1 MKKNEEIIVNIDDMD
16 LNGYGLTHLS
26 GNIIK
31 VRGAIKGQTAKVK
44 IKKVK
49 GKEIEADIVEI
60 LERSPLEHDNVCK
73 HFGKCGGCAYL
84 NINYEDQLKLKE
96 DYVKKLLGEA
106 GIKGFEFLG
115 IVGSPDVF
123 SYRNKME
130 YTFGIDDNGAT
141 QLGLHVKGRYYD
153 IITTEDCRIV
163 DSDFIACLKNVL
175 KYTRQQGLP
184 HYNIKTHEGYM
195 RYLVIRK
202 AVNTDEVI
210 INIVTT
216 SQIKHDFSNLVN
228 ELINTK
234 LKGKLVG
241 ILHAV
246 NDSYS
251 DAVKCEKLEV
261 LYGRDYIME
270 EILGLKFKI
279 SAFSFFQTNSKGA
292 EKLYSIAR
300 EFAREI
306 SNKILF
312 DLYCGTGTI
321 GIIMAPLAKKV
332 VGIELVEEAVDAA
345 RENARLNGLSNIQF
359 IAGDVAQKIKE
370 INEKPDVVVLDP
382 PRPGVNPKA
391 IMDIIKLNPEKI
403 IYVSCNPVS
412 LTRDLKMLTE
422 RQYKVEKVK
431 CVDMFPHTHHVE
443 TVVLL
448 TNKKY
453 RKLENGT

>member
-16 LNGYGLTHLS
+16 LNGHGLTHLS

-31 VRGAIKGQTAKVK
+31 VRGAIKGQKAKVK
-44 IKKVK
+44 IKKIK
-49 GKEIEADIVEI
+49 GEEIEADVVEV
-60 LERSPLEHDNVCK
+60 LERSPLEHSDVCK

-96 DYVKKLLGEA
+96 DYVKKLLDEA
-106 GIKGFEFLG
+106 GIKDFEFLG
-115 IVGSPDVF
+115 IVRSPDAF
-123 SYRNKME
+123 LYRNKME
-130 YTFGIDDNGAT
+130 YTFGKDDNGIS
-141 QLGLHVKGRYYD
+141 QLGLHVKGRFYD
-153 IITTEDCRIV
+153 IVTTEDCRIV
-163 DSDFIACLKNVL
+163 DSDFITCLKNVL
-175 KYTRQQGLP
+175 RYVEEHGLP
-184 HYNIKTHEGYM
+184 HYNIKTHEGYL
-195 RYLVIRK
+195 RHLVVRK
-202 AVNTDEVI
+202 AANTGEVI
-210 INIVTT
+210 INVVTT
-216 SQIKHDFSNLVN
+216 SQIKHDFSKLVD
-228 ELINTK
+228 ELRSIK
-234 LKGKLVG
+234 LNGKLIG
-241 ILHAV
+241 ILHTV

-251 DAVKCEKLEV
+251 DAVKCEKLTV
-261 LYGRDYIME
+261 LYGRDYIMD

-300 EFAREI
+300 EFAGEI

-332 VGIELVEEAVDAA
+332 IGVELVEEAVDAA

-391 IMDIIKLNPEKI
+391 ILDIIKLNPEKI

-412 LTRDLKMLTE
+412 LTRDLKMFNE

-431 CVDMFPHTHHVE
+431 CVDMFPHTPHVE
-443 TVVLL
+443 CVTLMSRV
-448 TNKKY
+448 
-453 RKLENGT
+453 

>member
-1 MKKNEEIIVNIDDMD
+1 MKKNEEIIINIDDMN
-16 LNGYGLTHLS
+16 LEGYGLSYLDDS
-26 GNIIK
+26 IIK
-31 VRGAIKGQTAKVK
+31 VRGAIKGQKVK
-44 IKKVK
+44 AKIKRIK
-49 GKEIEADIVEI
+49 GKGIEADVVDII
-60 LERSPLEHDNVCK
+60 ERSPLEHDNVCN

-96 DYVKKLLGEA
+96 DYVKSLLDEA

-115 IVGSPDVF
+115 IVESPDVF

-130 YTFGIDDNGAT
+130 YTFGIDDNGAM

-175 KYTRQQGLP
+175 DYAKQHSLP

-195 RYLVIRK
+195 RNLVIRK
-202 AVNTDEVI
+202 AANTGEI
-210 INIVTT
+210 LINIVTT
-216 SQIKHDFSNLVN
+216 SQKKHDFSKLAS
-228 ELINTK
+228 ELRNIK

-241 ILHAV
+241 ILHIV

-251 DAVKCEKLEV
+251 DAVKCEKLTV

-279 SAFSFFQTNSKGA
+279 SAFSFFQTNSKCA
-292 EKLYSIAR
+292 ERLYSVAR
-300 EFAREI
+300 EFAGDI

-321 GIIMAPLAKKV
+321 GMIMAPLSKKV

-345 RENARLNGLSNIQF
+345 QENARLNGLNNIQF
-359 IAGDVAQKIKE
+359 IAGDVAQRIKE
-370 INEKPDVVVLDP
+370 INDKPDVVVLDP

-391 IMDIIKLNPEKI
+391 VMDIIKLNPEKI

-412 LTRDLKMLTE
+412 LVRDLKMLIQ

-431 CVDMFPHTHHVE
+431 CVDMFSHTHHVE

-448 TNKKY
+448 TNKKV
-453 RKLENGT
+453 

>member
-1 MKKNEEIIVNIDDMD
+1 MKKNEEIIINIDDMN
-16 LNGYGLTHLS
+16 LEGYGLSYLDDS
-26 GNIIK
+26 IIK
-31 VRGAIKGQTAKVK
+31 VRGAIKGQKVK
-44 IKKVK
+44 AKIKRIIGK
-49 GKEIEADIVEI
+49 GIEADVVDII
-60 LERSPLEHDNVCK
+60 ERSPLEHDNVCN

-84 NINYEDQLKLKE
+84 NINYKDQLKLKE
-96 DYVKKLLGEA
+96 DYVKSLLDEA

-130 YTFGIDDNGAT
+130 YTFGIDDNGIM
-141 QLGLHVKGRYYD
+141 QLGLHIKGRYYD

-175 KYTRQQGLP
+175 DYAKQHSLP

-195 RYLVIRK
+195 RNLVIRK
-202 AVNTDEVI
+202 AANTGEI
-210 INIVTT
+210 LINIVTT
-216 SQIKHDFSNLVN
+216 SQKKHDFSKLAS
-228 ELINTK
+228 ELKNIK

-241 ILHAV
+241 ILHTV

-292 EKLYSIAR
+292 ERLYSVAR
-300 EFAREI
+300 EFAGDI

-321 GIIMAPLAKKV
+321 GMIMAPLSKKV

-345 RENARLNGLSNIQF
+345 RENARLNGLNNIQF
-359 IAGDVAQKIKE
+359 IAGDVAQRIKE
-370 INEKPDVVVLDP
+370 INDKPDVVVLDP

-391 IMDIIKLNPEKI
+391 VMDIIKLNPEKI

-412 LTRDLKMLTE
+412 LVRDLKMLIQ

-431 CVDMFPHTHHVE
+431 CVDMFPHTYHIE

-448 TNKKY
+448 TNKKV
-453 RKLENGT
+453 

>member
-1 MKKNEEIIVNIDDMD
+1 MKKNEEIIINIDDMN
-16 LNGYGLTHLS
+16 LEGYGLSYLDDS
-26 GNIIK
+26 IIK
-31 VRGAIKGQTAKVK
+31 VRCAIKGQKVK
-44 IKKVK
+44 AKIKRIK
-49 GKEIEADIVEI
+49 GKGIEADVVDII
-60 LERSPLEHDNVCK
+60 ERSPLEHDNVCN

-96 DYVKKLLGEA
+96 DYVKSLLDEA

-130 YTFGIDDNGAT
+130 YTFGIDDNGIM
-141 QLGLHVKGRYYD
+141 QLGLHIKGRYYD

-175 KYTRQQGLP
+175 DYAKQHSLP

-195 RYLVIRK
+195 RNLVIRK
-202 AVNTDEVI
+202 AANTGEI
-210 INIVTT
+210 LINIVTT
-216 SQIKHDFSNLVN
+216 SQKKHDFSKLAS
-228 ELINTK
+228 ELRNIK

-241 ILHAV
+241 ILHTV

-279 SAFSFFQTNSKGA
+279 SAFSFFQTNSKCA
-292 EKLYSIAR
+292 ERLYSVAR
-300 EFAREI
+300 EFAGDI

-321 GIIMAPLAKKV
+321 GMIMAPLSKKV
-332 VGIELVEEAVDAA
+332 VGIELVEEAADAA
-345 RENARLNGLSNIQF
+345 RENARLNGLNNIQF
-359 IAGDVAQKIKE
+359 IAGDVAQRIKE
-370 INEKPDVVVLDP
+370 INDKPDVVVLDP

-391 IMDIIKLNPEKI
+391 VMDIIKLNPEKI

-412 LTRDLKMLTE
+412 LVRDLKMLIQ

-448 TNKKY
+448 TNKKV
-453 RKLENGT
+453 

>member
-1 MKKNEEIIVNIDDMD
+1 MKKNEEIIINIDDMN
-16 LNGYGLTHLS
+16 LEGYGLSYLDDR
-26 GNIIK
+26 IIK
-31 VRGAIKGQTAKVK
+31 VRGAIKGQNVKVK
-44 IKKVK
+44 IKRIK
-49 GKEIEADIVEI
+49 GKEIEADVVDI
-60 LERSPLEHDNVCK
+60 LERSPLEHGNVCN

-84 NINYEDQLKLKE
+84 NINYEDQLRLKE
-96 DYVKKLLGEA
+96 DYVKKLLDEA
-106 GIKGFEFLG
+106 DVKDFEFLG
-115 IVGSPDVF
+115 IVGSPDIF

-130 YTFGIDDNGAT
+130 YTFGIDDNGEM
-141 QLGLHVKGRYYD
+141 QLGLHVKGRFYD
-153 IITTEDCRIV
+153 IITTDDCRIV

-175 KYTRQQGLP
+175 NYTRQQGLP

-195 RYLVIRK
+195 RNLVIRK
-202 AVNTDEVI
+202 ATNTGEILLNI
-210 INIVTT
+210 ITT
-216 SQIKHDFSNLVN
+216 SKIEHDFSKLID
-228 ELINTK
+228 ELRSIK
-234 LKGKLVG
+234 LNGKLVG
-241 ILHAV
+241 ILHTV

-251 DAVKCEKLEV
+251 DAVKCEKLTV

-300 EFAREI
+300 EFAGEI
-306 SNKILF
+306 SNKVLF

-321 GIIMAPLAKKV
+321 GMIMAPLAKKV

-359 IAGDVAQKIKE
+359 IAGDVAQKIRE

-412 LTRDLKMLTE
+412 LARDLKMLTE

-443 TVVLL
+443 TVALL
-448 TNKKY
+448 TNVKNK
-453 RKLENGT
+453 

>member
-16 LNGYGLTHLS
+16 LNGHGLTHLS

-31 VRGAIKGQTAKVK
+31 VRGAIKGQKAKVK
-44 IKKVK
+44 IKKIK
-49 GKEIEADIVEI
+49 GEEIEADVVEV
-60 LERSPLEHDNVCK
+60 LERSPLEHGDVCK

-96 DYVKKLLGEA
+96 DYVKKLLDEA
-106 GIKGFEFLG
+106 GIKDFEFLG
-115 IVGSPDVF
+115 IVRSPDAF
-123 SYRNKME
+123 LYRNKME
-130 YTFGIDDNGAT
+130 YTFGKDDNGIS
-141 QLGLHVKGRYYD
+141 QLGLHVKGRFYD
-153 IITTEDCRIV
+153 IVTTEDCRIV
-163 DSDFIACLKNVL
+163 DSDFITCLKIVL
-175 KYTRQQGLP
+175 DYAKQHSLP

-202 AVNTDEVI
+202 AANTGEVI
-210 INIVTT
+210 INVVTT
-216 SQIKHDFSNLVN
+216 SQIKHDFS
-228 ELINTK
+228 
-234 LKGKLVG
+234 KLVDELRSIKLNGKFIG
-241 ILHAV
+241 ILHTV

-251 DAVKCEKLEV
+251 DAVKCEKLTV

-300 EFAREI
+300 EFAGEI

-332 VGIELVEEAVDAA
+332 IGVELVEEAVDAA

-391 IMDIIKLNPEKI
+391 ILDIIKLNPEKI

-412 LTRDLKMLTE
+412 LTRDLKMFNE

-431 CVDMFPHTHHVE
+431 CVDMFPHTPHVE
-443 TVVLL
+443 CVALMSRVE
-448 TNKKY
+448 K
-453 RKLENGT
+453 

>member
-1 MKKNEEIIVNIDDMD
+1 MKKNDEVMIYIDDMNLD
-16 LNGYGLTHLS
+16 GYGLSHLDE
-26 GNIIK
+26 NIIK
-31 VRGAIKGQTAKVK
+31 VRGAVKGQKVRGR

-84 NINYEDQLKLKE
+84 NINYENQLRLKG
-96 DYVKKLLGEA
+96 DYVKKLLDEA
-106 GIKGFEFLG
+106 GMKDFEFLG

-130 YTFGIDDNGAT
+130 YTFGKDDNGAT

-153 IITTEDCRIV
+153 IITTDDCRIV

-175 KYTRQQGLP
+175 NYTRQQGLP
-184 HYNIKTHEGYM
+184 YYNIKTHEGYM

-202 AVNTDEVI
+202 AANTGEI
-210 INIVTT
+210 LINIVTT
-216 SQIKHDFSNLVN
+216 SQLKHDFSNLVN
-228 ELINTK
+228 ELINAK
-234 LKGKLVG
+234 LNGKLVG
-241 ILHAV
+241 ILHTV

-251 DAVKCEKLEV
+251 DAVKCEKIGV

-292 EKLYSIAR
+292 EKLYSVAR
-300 EFAREI
+300 EFANEI
-306 SNKILF
+306 SNKTLF

-345 RENARLNGLSNIQF
+345 RENARLNGLSNIHF
-359 IAGDVAQKIKE
+359 IAGDVAQKIRE

-391 IMDIIKLNPEKI
+391 IMDIIKLDPEKI

-412 LTRDLKMLTE
+412 LARDLKMLTE

-431 CVDMFPHTHHVE
+431 CVDMFPHTYHVE
-443 TVVLL
+443 CVTLMSKVE
-448 TNKKY
+448 K
-453 RKLENGT
+453 

>member
-1 MKKNEEIIVNIDDMD
+1 MKKNEEIIVNIDDMN
-16 LNGYGLTHLS
+16 LEGYGLSYLDDS
-26 GNIIK
+26 IIK
-31 VRGAIKGQTAKVK
+31 VRSAIKGQKVKVK
-44 IKKVK
+44 IKKIK
-49 GKEIEADIVEI
+49 GEEIEADIVEV
-60 LERSPLEHDNVCK
+60 LERSPMESDDVCN

-84 NINYEDQLKLKE
+84 NINYEDQLKIKE
-96 DYVKKLLGEA
+96 DYVKKLLDEA
-106 GIKGFEFLG
+106 GIKDFEFLG
-115 IVGSPDVF
+115 IIGSPDVF

-130 YTFGIDDNGAT
+130 YTFGKDDNGIM

-175 KYTRQQGLP
+175 EYAKQHSLP
-184 HYNIKTHEGYM
+184 HHNIKTHEGYL
-195 RYLVIRK
+195 RHLVIRK
-202 AVNTDEVI
+202 AANTGEI
-210 INIVTT
+210 LINIVTT
-216 SQIKHDFSNLVN
+216 SQIKHDFSKLVN
-228 ELINTK
+228 ELRNIK
-234 LKGKLVG
+234 LNGKLVG
-241 ILHAV
+241 ILHTV

-251 DAVKCEKLEV
+251 DAVKCEKLTV

-300 EFAREI
+300 EFAGEI
-306 SNKILF
+306 SNKVLF

-332 VGIELVEEAVDAA
+332 IGIELVEEAVDAA
-345 RENARLNGLSNIQF
+345 HENVQLNGLNNTQF
-359 IAGDVAQKIKE
+359 IAGDVAQRIKE

-412 LTRDLKMLTE
+412 LARDLKMLTE

-431 CVDMFPHTHHVE
+431 CVDMFPHTYHVE
-443 TVVLL
+443 TVVLMQNVK
-448 TNKKY
+448 NK
-453 RKLENGT
+453 

>member
-1 MKKNEEIIVNIDDMD
+1 MKKNEEIIVNIDDIN
-16 LNGYGLTHLS
+16 LEGYGLSYLDDS
-26 GNIIK
+26 IIK
-31 VRGAIKGQTAKVK
+31 VRGAIKGQKVKVK
-44 IKKVK
+44 IKKIK
-49 GKEIEADIVEI
+49 GEEIEADVVEV
-60 LERSPLEHDNVCK
+60 LERSPLEHDDVCS
-73 HFGKCGGCAYL
+73 HFGKCGGCSLL
-84 NINYEDQLKLKE
+84 NVNYEDQLKLKE

-106 GIKGFEFLG
+106 GIKGFEFMG

-130 YTFGIDDNGAT
+130 YTFGIDDNGIM

-175 KYTRQQGLP
+175 DYAKQHSLP

-195 RYLVIRK
+195 RNLVIRK
-202 AVNTDEVI
+202 AANTGEI
-210 INIVTT
+210 LINIVTT
-216 SQIKHDFSNLVN
+216 SQIKHDFSNLVD
-228 ELINTK
+228 ELRNIK
-234 LKGKLVG
+234 LNGKLVG
-241 ILHAV
+241 ILHTV

-251 DAVKCEKLEV
+251 DAVKCEKLTV

-292 EKLYSIAR
+292 ERLYSVAR
-300 EFAREI
+300 EFAGDI
-306 SNKILF
+306 SNKVLF

-321 GIIMAPLAKKV
+321 GMIMAPLAKKV
-332 VGIELVEEAVDAA
+332 IGIELVEEAVDSA
-345 RENARLNGLSNIQF
+345 RENARLNGLGNIQF
-359 IAGDVAQKIKE
+359 IAGDVTQRIRE
-370 INEKPDVVVLDP
+370 IDEKPDVVVLDP

-391 IMDIIKLNPEKI
+391 VMDIIKLNPEKI

-412 LTRDLKMLTE
+412 LARDLKMLTQ

-431 CVDMFPHTHHVE
+431 CVDMFPYTYHVE

-448 TNKKY
+448 TNKKV
-453 RKLENGT
+453 

>member
-16 LNGYGLTHLS
+16 LNGHGLTHLS

-31 VRGAIKGQTAKVK
+31 VRGAIKGQKAKVK
-44 IKKVK
+44 IKKIK
-49 GKEIEADIVEI
+49 GEEIEADVVEV
-60 LERSPLEHDNVCK
+60 LERSPMESDDVCS

-96 DYVKKLLGEA
+96 DYVKKLLDEA
-106 GIKGFEFLG
+106 GIKDFEFLG
-115 IVGSPDVF
+115 IVRSPDVF

-130 YTFGIDDNGAT
+130 YTFGKDDNGIS

-153 IITTEDCRIV
+153 IVTTEDCRIV

-175 KYTRQQGLP
+175 DYAKQHSLP
-184 HYNIKTHEGYM
+184 YYNIKTHEGYM

-202 AVNTDEVI
+202 AANTGEVI
-210 INIVTT
+210 INVVTT
-216 SQIKHDFSNLVN
+216 SQIKHDFSKLVD
-228 ELINTK
+228 ELRSIK
-234 LKGKLVG
+234 LNGKLIG
-241 ILHAV
+241 ILHTV

-251 DAVKCEKLEV
+251 DAVKCEKLTV

-300 EFAREI
+300 EFAGEI

-321 GIIMAPLAKKV
+321 GMIMAQLAKKV

-345 RENARLNGLSNIQF
+345 RENARLNGLNNIQF
-359 IAGDVAQKIKE
+359 IAGDVAQRIRE
-370 INEKPDVVVLDP
+370 IDEKPDVVVLDP

-391 IMDIIKLNPEKI
+391 VMDIIKLNPEKI

-412 LTRDLKMLTE
+412 LARDLKMLTE

-431 CVDMFPHTHHVE
+431 CVDMFPHTYHVE
-443 TVVLL
+443 TVVLIE
-448 TNKKY
+448 
-453 RKLENGT
+453 RK